1 MTSDIRTTMGA
12 RDWALVVTL
21 SVLWGGSFLFVGVA
35 VRDLPPLTIVALR
48 LCLAALALQVA
59 LRVSGLPFPTGR
71 RIWTAFFGMGLLN
84 NAIPMSLIV
93 WGQTHIAS
101 GLASILNATVP
112 LFTVV
117 IAHFLTPDEPM
128 TGRRLAGVLVGFAG
142 VVVMIGSAAL
152 DSLGVNVAAQAA
164 VLIAACSYSLSS
176 VYGRRFKTLGVAPL
190 TSAAGQITASSIT
203 LLPLALLVERPWTLA
218 FPSGATVA
226 SILALALLSTAVAY
240 LLFFRIL
247 ASAGAT
253 NVALVTFL
261 IPVSAILF
269 GTLLLHERLEPR
281 HFGGMA
287 LIGAGLA
294 LIDGRILTRLSGRPA
309 PAGAPTPR
317 IR

>member
-1 MTSDIRTTMGA
+1 MTSDIRTTMCA
-12 RDWALVVTL
+12 RDWTLVIAL
-21 SVLWGGSFLFVGVA
+21 SVLWGGSFLFVAVA

-48 LCLAALALQVA
+48 LSLAALALHAA
-59 LRVSGLPFPTGR
+59 LKVIGLSFPTGR

-84 NAIPMSLIV
+84 NAVPMTLIV

-117 IAHFLTPDEPM
+117 IAHVLTQDERM

-164 VLIAACSYSLSS
+164 VLVAACSYALSS
-176 VYGRRFKTLGVAPL
+176 VYGRRFKALGVAPL
-190 TSAAGQITASSIT
+190 ATAAGQITASSMI
-203 LLPLALLVERPWTLA
+203 LVPLALLVDRPWTLA
-218 FPSGATVA
+218 FPSGATVT

-281 HFGGMA
+281 HFAGMT

-294 LIDGRILTRLSGRPA
+294 LIDGRILTRLAGRPVRS
-309 PAGAPTPR
+309 GAPTQE